1 VRPGSAQL
9 PSGDEKARADGD
21 VLGGGAREVQCAQP
35 DVCNCL
41 PVLGAFFFGELPD
54 EPLPCPCPLPFHVA
68 FAYDIGGF
76 RNSSRVTTNLEQPVS

>member
-1 VRPGSAQL
+1 MGAARERTL
-9 PSGDEKARADGD
+9 PSGNEKARADGD
-21 VLGGGAREVQCAQP
+21 VLGGGAKEVRWAEP

-68 FAYDIGGF
+68 FGYF
-76 RNSSRVTTNLEQPVS
+76 VTPQESPP

>member
-21 VLGGGAREVQCAQP
+21 VLGGGGAEEVRWVEP

-41 PVLGAFFFGELPD
+41 PVLGAFFFWR
-54 EPLPCPCPLPFHVA
+54 A
-68 FAYDIGGF
+68 A
-76 RNSSRVTTNLEQPVS
+76 R